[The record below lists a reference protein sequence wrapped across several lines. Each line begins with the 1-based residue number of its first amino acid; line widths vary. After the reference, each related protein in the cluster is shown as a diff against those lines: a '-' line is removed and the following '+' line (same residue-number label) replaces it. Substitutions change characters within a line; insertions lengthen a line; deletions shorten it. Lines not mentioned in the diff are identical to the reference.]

1 MNMSLFVEGMK
12 RWGLKG
18 GLGILDQGLYSGVNF
33 LVGILLARW
42 FSPEIYGGFSAA
54 YSLFLLLS
62 VAQVA
67 LIAEP
72 MSIFGAYQ
80 YRYNITSYLN
90 YLLRIQWITSTLG
103 SFLLILF
110 TFFISNDVV
119 RDAMLG
125 MAVALPFILYFWYL
139 RRAFY
144 IEMQSA
150 MAMLMSFIYSIL
162 LLLAILLVQS
172 LGLLTSSIAYL
183 AMGLSSLVAA
193 LFALRRLGLRLLG
206 KGGTEAGLNP
216 EIVKREIL
224 GFGKWILPA
233 YLAGWFTSLSLPF
246 FITVLLN
253 AQSAGAFRALQ
264 NLFLPFQQ
272 LLAAITLLMLSWLA
286 RQKSEHGSAKLFRA
300 TQAAAGITEL
310 VAGLYCLLIVI
321 FRRDIVFFL
330 YASEYY
336 SSFDNLVIFLAVS
349 TLLGSAPLI
358 LGLALRVLGQPNII
372 LWSKGAGA
380 IFTLVFGFPIIWM
393 FHMNGVIFSL
403 IGSSI
408 VEVSLLLFL
417 YLRVRRGAML
427 ISNAGYVE

>member
-1 MNMSLFVEGMK
+1 
-12 RWGLKG
+12 
-18 GLGILDQGLYSGVNF
+18 
-33 LVGILLARW
+33 
-42 FSPEIYGGFSAA
+42 
-54 YSLFLLLS
+54 
-62 VAQVA
+62 
-67 LIAEP
+67 
-72 MSIFGAYQ
+72 
-80 YRYNITSYLN
+80 
-90 YLLRIQWITSTLG
+90 
-103 SFLLILF
+103 
-110 TFFISNDVV
+110 
-119 RDAMLG
+119 
-125 MAVALPFILYFWYL
+125 
-139 RRAFY
+139 
-144 IEMQSA
+144 
-150 MAMLMSFIYSIL
+150 
-162 LLLAILLVQS
+162 
-172 LGLLTSSIAYL
+172 
-183 AMGLSSLVAA
+183 MGLSSLVAA